1 MTSPPKLSPRFGDPV
16 PVIAGGT
23 ALWAL
28 AAVVAALLTGFG
40 EAFWTC
46 VAGIGVG
53 TFGATVFAWQRAA
66 ARRGSRLAQ
75 TGADEPD

>member
-1 MTSPPKLSPRFGDPV
+1 MTDPPTLPRRLNDSV

-28 AAVVAALLTGFG
+28 GAVVAALVTGFD
-40 EAFWTC
+40 EVFWTC

-53 TFGATVFAWQRAA
+53 AFGASVFLWQRAA
-66 ARRGSRLAQ
+66 ARRGSRVAQ
-75 TGADEPD
+75 SGVGD

>member
-1 MTSPPKLSPRFGDPV
+1 VTDPPKLSPRLYDSV

-23 ALWAL
+23 VLWAI
-28 AAVVAALLTGFG
+28 AAVVAAVLTGFG

-53 TFGATVFAWQRAA
+53 AFGATVFTWQRAA

-75 TGADEPD
+75 TGVDEE

>member
-1 MTSPPKLSPRFGDPV
+1 MSDPPKLPHRFHDSV
-16 PVIAGGT
+16 PVIAAGT
-23 ALWAL
+23 ALWAV

-53 TFGATVFAWQRAA
+53 AFGASVFAWQRAA

-75 TGADEPD
+75 QGVEE